1 MKTYS
6 KWITVVAAVGLT
18 ATLAVAGT
26 TAGEG
31 HEHGG
36 GMGRH
41 AWGHQLGSK
50 LNLTDAQKEQFKA
63 IRKSSHEQNA
73 AFFQQAHA
81 TMKELRAAKE
91 AGDTAKADSLK
102 PAVDA
107 QRAQMKQIRAA
118 EEQQLVNILTPEQKT
133 QFETMKAERAARRAA
148 HQQK

>member
-36 GMGRH
+36 MGRH
-41 AWGHQLGSK
+41 AWGHKLGSK
-50 LNLTDAQKEQFKA
+50 LNLTDAQKEQWKA

-81 TMKELRAAKE
+81 TMKEMHAAKQ
-91 AGDTAKADSLK
+91 AGDTAKADALK
-102 PAVDA
+102 PTLEA
-107 QRAQMKQIRAA
+107 QRAQMKQIRAG
-118 EEQQLVNILTPEQKT
+118 EEQQFVNILSPEQKT
-133 QFETMKAERAARRAA
+133 QFETMKADRAARRAA